1 MQVPIINVQ
10 GAQVGTLDLRDDIF
24 NIEPNTAVMHQALVR
39 QLANARLGTVK
50 TKTRGEVSGS
60 GTKMWRQKG
69 TGRARQGQKRAPHW
83 RKGGIAFGPR
93 PRSYEQAMPK
103 KMRRL
108 ALKSALSAKAQSGQI
123 VVFEGFNLAQPKT
136 KEMVGLLK
144 QVSNA
149 RSTLIV
155 LPAGD
160 NTAVMRSANNL
171 ANVKTLRHDYLNIR
185 DLLGYDVVLL
195 PLAAISQIE
204 THYFGGAGA
213 ADAASG
219 DEA

>member
-1 MQVPIINVQ
+1 MQVPIVNAQ
-10 GAQVGTLDLRDDIF
+10 GAQVGTVDLRDDIF

-50 TKTRGEVSGS
+50 TKTRGEVAGS

-83 RKGGIAFGPR
+83 RKGGVVFGPR
-93 PRSYEQAMPK
+93 PRSYEQKMPL

-108 ALKSALSAKAQSGQI
+108 ALKSALSAKAQAGQI
-123 VVFEGFNLAQPKT
+123 VLVQDMDLAAPKT
-136 KEMVGLLK
+136 RDMASLLAT
-144 QVSNA
+144 VSKA

-160 NTAVMRSANNL
+160 NSVVVRSANNL
-171 ANVKTLRHDYLNIR
+171 PKVKTLHHQYLNLR
-185 DLLGYDVVLL
+185 DLLGYEVVVL
-195 PLAAISQIE
+195 PVAAVEQIE
-204 THYFGGAGA
+204 QHYFGSA
-213 ADAASG
+213 APAESV
-219 DEA
+219 E

>member
-1 MQVPIINVQ
+1 MQVPIVDAQ
-10 GAQVGTLDLRDDIF
+10 GAQVGALDLRDDIF

-39 QLANARLGTVK
+39 QLANARQGTVK

-83 RKGGIAFGPR
+83 RKGGIVFGPR
-93 PRSYEQAMPK
+93 PRSYEQKMPL

-108 ALKSALSAKAQSGQI
+108 ALKSALSAKAQAGQL
-123 VVFEGFNLAQPKT
+123 VLLQDFGLAAPKT
-136 KEMVGLLK
+136 RDMASLLAT
-144 QVSNA
+144 VSRA

-160 NTAVMRSANNL
+160 NAAVVRSANNL
-171 ANVKTLRHDYLNIR
+171 PKVKTLHHQYLNLR
-185 DLLGYDVVLL
+185 DLLGYEVVVL
-195 PLAAISQIE
+195 PVVAVEQIE
-204 THYFGGAGA
+204 QHYFGSAPA
-213 ADAASG
+213 AESG
-219 DEA
+219 E

>member
-1 MQVPIINVQ
+1 MQVPIVNAQ
-10 GAQVGTLDLRDDIF
+10 GAQVGTVDLRDDIF

-50 TKTRGEVSGS
+50 TKTRGEVAGS

-83 RKGGIAFGPR
+83 RKGGVVFGPR
-93 PRSYEQAMPK
+93 PRSYEQKMPL

-108 ALKSALSAKAQSGQI
+108 ALKSALSAKAQAGQI
-123 VVFEGFNLAQPKT
+123 VLVQDMDLAAPKT
-136 KEMVGLLK
+136 RDMASLLAT
-144 QVSNA
+144 VSKA

-160 NTAVMRSANNL
+160 NSVVVRSANNL
-171 ANVKTLRHDYLNIR
+171 PKVKTLHHQYLNLR
-185 DLLGYDVVLL
+185 DLLGYEVVVL
-195 PLAAISQIE
+195 PVAAGEQIE
-204 THYFGGAGA
+204 QHSFGSA
-213 ADAASG
+213 APAESV
-219 DEA
+219 E